1 MPQTLLALLALMLA
15 VTFSINQREVTTAA
29 QLRMIESEIGVMA
42 TGVANQVF
50 DHIGTHSFDAAGVVD
65 SPAQFRP
72 AASFGAAR
80 GWETAATID
89 DFHGQSTEVSIEAAH
104 GPIDFSV
111 SAHVEYVERSGS
123 QFVASTSPQYLKQVR
138 VEVEGPRG
146 FRAELARV
154 YSYFDTQPGA

>member
-50 DHIGTHSFDAAGVVD
+50 DHIGTYPFDAAGVVD
-65 SPAQFRP
+65 SPTQLRP
-72 AASFGAAR
+72 AASFGTGK
-80 GWETAATID
+80 GWDKAATID
-89 DFHGQSTEVSIEAAH
+89 DFHGKNTEFSIEAAH
-104 GPIDFSV
+104 GSVDFSV
-111 SAHVEYVERSGS
+111 SAQVEYVRRDGS

-138 VEVEGPRG
+138 VVVEGPRG
-146 FRAELARV
+146 FRADLARV